1 LEAAHNSEPATKMPI
16 AVRNTERALEAVGEP
31 SADRDED
38 AEADHVGRD
47 RDVQGDGLCPKSL
60 AIAGS
65 GDDDVASTLSMNN
78 AQATMSGARKTG
90 DMGRARGKGAIMPTL
105 W

>member
-47 RDVQGDGLCPKSL
+47 RDVQGDGTVPEVS
-60 AIAGS
+60 
-65 GDDDVASTLSMNN
+65 
-78 AQATMSGARKTG
+78 RH
-90 DMGRARGKGAIMPTL
+90 RGQR
-105 W
+105 